1 MNNPTFKERA
11 HAEIL
16 NFSYVALY
24 LFICFAVL
32 MFFESTLTDRAN
44 TGVFSLGAAA
54 IKAGILA
61 KFILIGDALGIGDK
75 SRAPRLAGATSPR
88 ASSSGCCSS
97 C

>member
-1 MNNPTFKERA
+1 
-11 HAEIL
+11 
-16 NFSYVALY
+16 
-24 LFICFAVL
+24 

>member
-44 TGVFSLGAAA
+44 TGVFPSGPPPSRLG
-54 IKAGILA
+54 
-61 KFILIGDALGIGDK
+61 
-75 SRAPRLAGATSPR
+75 SSP
-88 ASSSGCCSS
+88 SSF
-97 C
+97 

>member
-44 TGVFSLGAAA
+44 TGVF
-54 IKAGILA
+54 
-61 KFILIGDALGIGDK
+61 
-75 SRAPRLAGATSPR
+75 PRGRRHQGWDPR
-88 ASSSGCCSS
+88 QVHSDR
-97 C
+97 